1 MTAIVPRTVRKTMAW
16 YWAGLGAG
24 RPAGLQ
30 GPQTERPCGTRSPHR
45 TQCSYRRFTL
55 ASLWHPAALRS
66 CRMIEAA

>member
-16 YWAGLGAG
+16 YWVGLGAG

-30 GPQTERPCGTRSPHR
+30 GPQTERPCGTLSPHL
-45 TQCSYRRFTL
+45 TQRSCRRLTL

-66 CRMIEAA
+66 LRMKEAT